1 MDSLYLVSRAE
12 FSSFCNQLK
21 EECIDIKVFKEREF
35 KFIKV
40 FRKDTDECICCRQIF
55 NEEDKNDNYYI
66 FIIPPAEELNPPQ
79 AIRKIILTDEEEVK
93 ALLEMLNKEIKKN
106 D

>member
-1 MDSLYLVSRAE
+1 MDSLYLVSREE
-12 FSSFCNQLK
+12 FSSFFNQLK
-21 EECIDIKVFKEREF
+21 EEYIDIKVFKEREF

-55 NEEDKNDNYYI
+55 NEENKEDNYYI
-66 FIIPPAEELNPPQ
+66 FTIPPAEELNPPQ

-93 ALLEMLNKEIKKN
+93 ALLEMLNKEIKK
-106 D
+106 DD

>member
-1 MDSLYLVSRAE
+1 MDSLYLVSREE
-12 FSSFCNQLK
+12 FSSFFNQLK
-21 EECIDIKVFKEREF
+21 EDYIDIKVFKEREF

-55 NEEDKNDNYYI
+55 NEENKEDNYYI
-66 FIIPPAEELNPPQ
+66 FTIPPAEELNPPQ

-93 ALLEMLNKEIKKN
+93 ALLEMLNKEIKK
-106 D
+106 DD